1 MEKMVSTKQ
10 WTMLSEVTN
19 VIYPNYRWAKV
30 KAIKQTHMIAC
41 IRVLFWPHWR
51 WPFGLKNSLA
61 VSCHKKQGVME
72 ILHEAP
78 VQERKS
84 FESPE
89 QLLLTAD
96 EVGLLQVLV
105 LFCNPAPQV
114 DEQAVHADQYVHPI
128 SPAKEWHVVRYF
140 GAFSYYNSF

>member
-1 MEKMVSTKQ
+1 
-10 WTMLSEVTN
+10 
-19 VIYPNYRWAKV
+19 
-30 KAIKQTHMIAC
+30 
-41 IRVLFWPHWR
+41 
-51 WPFGLKNSLA
+51 
-61 VSCHKKQGVME
+61 ME

-78 VQERKS
+78 VHERKS

-96 EVGLLQVLV
+96 AVGLLQVLV

-128 SPAKEWHVVRYF
+128 SPAKEWHGVRYF
-140 GAFSYYNSF
+140 GAFFYYSSFSICLFKDMFVLLYKYYDKAGDKLLDIVL